1 MLDDIERRRFLVEPA
16 RKDAIPLPVRTLD
29 IDLDEGPG
37 ELFGLP
43 WRRRLTRPKPNGHVL
58 PPRRLARMQRDIAH
72 DPVAFVEDGEDRDAL
87 RHRRHSGLVRR
98 GRGRRLLCC
107 DLILLGAAVARG
119 QRKRDHQRG
128 GGQSH
133 AYSGIHGS

>member
-29 IDLDEGPG
+29 IDLDEGSG

-72 DPVAFVEDGEDRDAL
+72 DPVAFVEDGEDGDPLGHWRHACLARDCPRAL
-87 RHRRHSGLVRR
+87 SP
-98 GRGRRLLCC
+98 RRLV
-107 DLILLGAAVARG
+107 LLRSALAR
-119 QRKRDHQRG
+119 RKRACGQQCRG
-128 GGQSH
+128 DETH
-133 AYSGIHGS
+133 VYSGIQGS

>member
-16 RKDAIPLPVRTLD
+16 RKDSIPLPVRTLD
-29 IDLDEGPG
+29 VDLDKSSG
-37 ELFGLP
+37 ELFRLP
-43 WRRRLTRPKPNGHVL
+43 WRRRLARAKPHGHVL
-58 PPRRLARMQRDIAH
+58 PARRLAWMQGDIAH
-72 DPVAFVEDGEDRDAL
+72 DSVALVEDGEDRHPL
-87 RHRRHSGLVRR
+87 RHRGDPGLVRR
-98 GRGRRLLCC
+98 GGGGLPCR

-119 QRKRDHQRG
+119 QRKRNQQQG